1 MSSTSAAA
9 DSSSDADC
17 MTIQEAVNALQ
28 TEEEESIA
36 VFGAGDENN
45 CTYILVI
52 IMLTLRHKLI

>member
-1 MSSTSAAA
+1 
-9 DSSSDADC
+9 

-52 IMLTLRHKLI
+52 IVLTLRHKLI